1 MTRVV
6 FKNVIKRYGN
16 YVAVNNVSF
25 EVEHKEFAVLLGPS
39 GSGKT
44 TILKLISGLEFP
56 DGGEI
61 WIGDRIVNKM
71 PPKDRDVAMVFQNY
85 ALYPHKTVYENLAFP
100 LKIRKVP
107 KDKIDERVKSMAKL
121 LGIENL
127 LERKPGQLS
136 GGEQQRVALGRAL
149 IREPKVW
156 LLDEPLSNLDAKL
169 RTYMRAELKK
179 LQRELEITTIYVT
192 HDQIEAMTL
201 ADKLIVLNEGVVQ
214 QIGSPREL
222 YDRPAN
228 VFVATFIGSPP
239 MNIIKS
245 IVRIHGNSIYLDF
258 GFGIIQLNRRY
269 LEYLGNYDN
278 KEILVG
284 IRPED
289 IKISFE
295 REENSLKA
303 VVDIVESLGNSS
315 ILNLIFG
322 KNTLVKAI
330 YPGYFEEKMLGR
342 EIYVI
347 FNPEKIKVF
356 F

>member
-6 FKNVIKRYGN
+6 FKNVTKKYGN
-16 YVAVNNVSF
+16 YIAVNNVSF

-56 DGGEI
+56 DKGEI
-61 WIGDRIVNKM
+61 WIGDRIVNKL

-100 LKIRKVP
+100 LKIRHVP
-107 KDKIDERVKSMAKL
+107 KDEIDKRVKSIAKL
-121 LGIENL
+121 LGIDRL

-179 LQRELEITTIYVT
+179 LQRELGITTIYVT
-192 HDQIEAMTL
+192 HDQVEAMTL

-222 YDRPAN
+222 YEKPAN

-239 MNIIKS
+239 MNIMK
-245 IVRIHGNSIYLDF
+245 
-258 GFGIIQLNRRY
+258 
-269 LEYLGNYDN
+269 
-278 KEILVG
+278 
-284 IRPED
+284 
-289 IKISFE
+289 
-295 REENSLKA
+295 
-303 VVDIVESLGNSS
+303 
-315 ILNLIFG
+315 
-322 KNTLVKAI
+322 
-330 YPGYFEEKMLGR
+330 
-342 EIYVI
+342 
-347 FNPEKIKVF
+347 
-356 F
+356 

>member
-6 FKNVIKRYGN
+6 FKNVTKKYGN
-16 YVAVNNVSF
+16 YIAVNNVSF

-56 DGGEI
+56 DKGEI
-61 WIGDRIVNKM
+61 WIGDRVVNKL

-100 LKIRKVP
+100 LKIRHIP
-107 KDKIDERVKSMAKL
+107 KDEIDKRVKNIAKL
-121 LGIENL
+121 LGIDRL

-179 LQRELEITTIYVT
+179 LQRELGITTIYVT
-192 HDQIEAMTL
+192 HDQVEAMTL

-222 YDRPAN
+222 YEKPAN

-239 MNIIKS
+239 MNIMKGV
-245 IVRIHGNSIYLDF
+245 VRVHGDTISLNF
-258 GFGIIQLNRRY
+258 GFGIIKLDKKY
-269 LEYLGNYDN
+269 FEYPESYDN
-278 KEILVG
+278 KEVLVG

-289 IKISFE
+289 IKISFGK
-295 REENSLKA
+295 EENSLKA
-303 VVDIVESLGNSS
+303 VIDIVESLGSSS
-315 ILNLIFG
+315 ILNLVLD
-322 KNTLVKAI
+322 KDTLIKALC
-330 YPGYFEEKMLGR
+330 PGYFEEKMLGK
-342 EIYVI
+342 EVYVT
-347 FNPEKIKVF
+347 FNPEKIRIFV
-356 F
+356 